1 MKPISSAHGRGRGT
15 HIYELAAV
23 SVSGG
28 SVGFGFSWGRWEI
41 TLGSASVGT
50 LTQHWPADVRPVS
63 VFVISVAGFDVTAI
77 EVLY

>member
-41 TLGSASVGT
+41 MLGSASVGT
-50 LTQHWPADVRPVS
+50 LTQPSADVRPVS